1 MSIAA
6 QEANDNIGYSQTTQR
21 ASDAPRLPRA
31 LDNVLSLDDFEA
43 PARAYIPRPI
53 FGYIKSGAER
63 EESMRANRAAYES
76 LAFLPRTLVN
86 TGERTQKTTLFG
98 KTYDA
103 PFGVSPMGGISLGA
117 YQGDVVMA
125 RSTSRANIPM
135 ILSGAALTTL
145 EKVKAAGPLAWFQAY
160 IPGDDAEITK
170 LIHRVASGGYET
182 LVVTLDVSVSA
193 NLEFSLRSG
202 FRKPFRP
209 TPRFV
214 WDVLMRPRWLTGMLL
229 RTLVLHGMP
238 HVENMGTRSPMISFS
253 ADRPRGGLDRLCWPH
268 IDLIRRLWK
277 GNLVLKG
284 VLNKDDVKLARA
296 AGVNGVIVSN
306 HGGRQLDGAVAPLR
320 VLPGIVDAAGGEM
333 TVMIDSGIRRGTDVL
348 KALALGAKF
357 CFVGRPFLYAASI
370 AGDEGVAHAIKILRG
385 EIHRDMALL
394 GVNALSEVTCDR
406 LVWAHVFDG
415 LTLHQDIA

>member
-6 QEANDNIGYSQTTQR
+6 QEANDAIPMNQSTTR
-21 ASDAPRLPRA
+21 ASDAAPALPKA
-31 LDNVLSLDDFEA
+31 LRGILSLDDFEA

-86 TGERTQKTTLFG
+86 TGERTQKTTIFG
-98 KTYDA
+98 RTYDS

-117 YQGDVVMA
+117 YQGDIVMA
-125 RSTSRANIPM
+125 RSTSAANIPM
-135 ILSGAALTTL
+135 ILSGAALTRL
-145 EKVKAAGPLAWFQAY
+145 EDVKAAGPLAWFQAY
-160 IPGDDAEITK
+160 LPGDDAEITR
-170 LIHRVASGGYET
+170 LVNRVAAAGYET

-209 TPRFV
+209 TPRFM
-214 WDVLMRPRWLTGMLL
+214 WDVLMRPRWLCGMFL
-229 RTLVLHGMP
+229 RTLVVHGMP
-238 HVENMGTRSPMISFS
+238 HVENMGPRSPMVSRN

-268 IDLIRRLWK
+268 IALIRRLWK

-284 VLNKDDVKLARA
+284 VLNKHDARLARE
-296 AGVNGVIVSN
+296 AGVDGIIVSN
-306 HGGRQLDGAVAPLR
+306 HGGRQLDGAIAPLR
-320 VLPGIVDAAGGEM
+320 VLPGIVNAAGDM
-333 TVMIDSGIRRGTDVL
+333 TIMIDSGIRRGTDVL

-357 CFVGRPFLYAASI
+357 CFVGRPFLYAAAI
-370 AGDEGVAHAIKILRG
+370 AGDDGVAHAY
-385 EIHRDMALL
+385 AYC
-394 GVNALSEVTCDR
+394 AAS
-406 LVWAHVFDG
+406 F
-415 LTLHQDIA
+415 IATWRCWV

>member
-6 QEANDNIGYSQTTQR
+6 QEANDNIAFGQSTTS
-21 ASDAPRLPRA
+21 ASDTRLPRRV
-31 LDNVLSLDDFEA
+31 LRSVLSLDDFES

-86 TGERTQKTTLFG
+86 TGERTQKITLFG
-98 KTYDA
+98 RTYDS

-117 YQGDVVMA
+117 YQGDIVMA
-125 RSTSRANIPM
+125 RSTSAAHIPM

-145 EKVKAAGPLAWFQAY
+145 EDVKTAGPLAWFQAY
-160 IPGDDAEITK
+160 LPGDDGEITR
-170 LIHRVASGGYET
+170 LINRVAAAGYET

-209 TPRFV
+209 TPRFI
-214 WDVLMRPRWLTGMLL
+214 WDVLMRPRWLTGMFL
-229 RTLVLHGMP
+229 RTLIRHGMP
-238 HVENMGTRSPMISFS
+238 HVENMGARSPMVSRK

-268 IDLIRRLWK
+268 LELIRRIWK

-284 VLNKDDVKLARA
+284 VLNKHDVKLARE
-296 AGVNGVIVSN
+296 AGVNGIIVSN
-306 HGGRQLDGAVAPLR
+306 HGGRQLDGAIAPLR
-320 VLPGIVDAAGGEM
+320 VLPGIVAEAGDM

-357 CFVGRPFLYAASI
+357 CFVGRPFLYAAAI
-370 AGDEGVAHAIKILRG
+370 AGDEGVAHAIGILRG

-394 GVNALSEVTCDR
+394 GVNQLSEVTRER
-406 LVWAHVFDG
+406 LVRANEFDG
-415 LTLHQDIA
+415 YQPGVT